1 MKRINAYETTDGK
14 VFSDRKA
21 AKEHQRSLNVAKSL
35 RALAGTD
42 TALADFLV
50 NNADAL
56 KKALAGT
63 VEEPKEEGDG
73 YAAAATAEVP
83 APTVAEVTSQV
94 IDKAHERV
102 VGDLMTRIGAS
113 TTPDNAER
121 MTVLLDEVAG
131 CDGNCATCEQ

>member
-83 APTVAEVTSQV
+83 APTVAEVTPISAAV
-94 IDKAHERV
+94 RSDDAPAE
-102 VGDLMTRIGAS
+102 DLESLLGSI
-113 TTPDNAER
+113 PNAQPEA
-121 MTVLLDEVAG
+121 LA
-131 CDGNCATCEQ
+131 A